1 MDDREMKD
9 AMKREQQKVIEALR
23 RKVFGLRGL
32 ADLMVHIRDI
42 DEGVDIGERIGELG
56 NTVGELTDGM
66 LDMID
71 TLEDGRDDE

>member
-1 MDDREMKD
+1 MDEKTRQD
-9 AMKREQQKVIEALR
+9 VIEKLR

-42 DEGVDIGERIGELG
+42 DEGVDIVERIVELG
-56 NTVGELTDGM
+56 NTVGELTESM

-71 TLEDGRDDE
+71 TLEEERDERM

>member
-9 AMKREQQKVIEALR
+9 AMKRERQKVVESLR

-42 DEGVDIGERIGELG
+42 DEGVDIGELG
-56 NTVGELTDGM
+56 NTVGELTEGM